1 MKPATSG
8 SFRCFIVMPIKRVLL
23 DTVVLDALDIL
34 GTDLGKSFQELGD
47 EAFAD
52 LLKKHRRP
60 VSLKDAL
67 RDSLRRLPANDARR
81 RKR

>member
-1 MKPATSG
+1 
-8 SFRCFIVMPIKRVLL
+8 MPIKRVLL